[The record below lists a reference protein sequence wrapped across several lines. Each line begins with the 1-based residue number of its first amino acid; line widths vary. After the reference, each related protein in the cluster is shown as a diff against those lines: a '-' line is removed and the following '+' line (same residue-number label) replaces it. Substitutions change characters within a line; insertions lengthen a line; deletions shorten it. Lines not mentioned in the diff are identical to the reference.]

1 MSLYNYKAS
10 YTIYFIVMNVKD
22 DLELTKSEEQ
32 VMQALWSIGK
42 GFANEIV
49 AAVEEPKP
57 AYNTILTVVRLLERK
72 GFVGH
77 ETYNKSNLYYPL
89 ISRDDYSSRI
99 LGHLANRFFGS
110 SFRNIVSFLVD
121 KKAVSLEELDALIK
135 EVEK

>member
-1 MSLYNYKAS
+1 MSLYNYKTS
-10 YTIYFIVMNVKD
+10 YIIYFIVMNVKD

-57 AYNTILTVVRLLERK
+57 AYNTILTVVRLL
-72 GFVGH
+72 
-77 ETYNKSNLYYPL
+77 
-89 ISRDDYSSRI
+89 DYSSRI

>member
-1 MSLYNYKAS
+1 
-10 YTIYFIVMNVKD
+10 MNTKD
-22 DLELTKSEEQ
+22 DMELTKSEEQ

-77 ETYNKSNLYYPL
+77 ETYNKSNITL
-89 ISRDDYSSRI
+89 
-99 LGHLANRFFGS
+99 
-110 SFRNIVSFLVD
+110 
-121 KKAVSLEELDALIK
+121 
-135 EVEK
+135 